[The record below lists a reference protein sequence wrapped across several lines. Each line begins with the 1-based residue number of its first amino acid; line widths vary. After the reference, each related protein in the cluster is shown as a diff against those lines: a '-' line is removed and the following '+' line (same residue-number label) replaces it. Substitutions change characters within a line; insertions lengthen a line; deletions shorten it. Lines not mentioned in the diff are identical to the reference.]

1 MLKIAN
7 FKCVH
12 FAIQELGAAAFA
24 GLGLMI
30 LLAPINVI
38 VAQKT
43 RTLQVAQ
50 MKQKDSRI
58 KMMNEILNGIKVL
71 KQIFFLHKLKGFLS

>member
-1 MLKIAN
+1 MY
-7 FKCVH
+7 FV
-12 FAIQELGAAAFA
+12 IQELGAAAFA

-58 KMMNEILNGIKVL
+58 KMMNEILNGIKV
-71 KQIFFLHKLKGFLS
+71 